1 MTMKLTSHLVSAAV
15 ALSAMAASAATPII
29 YFDRPA
35 DFFEETFVIGN
46 GTQGGIIYGNPSR
59 ERISLNDITFWT
71 GEPDTT
77 VYSPGAYKAI
87 PEIRAA
93 LDAGDYQLAQ
103 KLQKKVQGHYTNNY
117 QPIGNL
123 WIDFADKTEASN
135 YARKLKIA
143 DATAKVTYTKGD
155 NEITTEYIASAPDSI
170 LAVRITA
177 QRPIDFTLSFE
188 SPIKKVEVSAAG
200 KGIIAEGGA
209 SYSSLPSYVDMPAD
223 QKMLYDDARGI
234 RFRTDIRA
242 IAPGA
247 SVSPNAD
254 GSLTVKG
261 ATETVIIVAI
271 ATNFNGANNNP
282 ANHGT
287 DYQAI
292 ASRKADR
299 AERKAYSDILHD
311 HIADYTGFFSRANI
325 DLGESAPELNAM
337 PTDMRLKNYTDNS
350 VYDPDLE
357 ELYFD
362 YGRYLLIS
370 CSRTPRVPANL
381 QGLWNEYLLPP
392 WSSNYTTNI
401 NVEENYWPA
410 EVTGLSELHM
420 PLLSFIK
427 QLPVT
432 GKDTA
437 REYYGVDRGWCLGHN
452 SDIWAITNPV
462 GLNSGDPQWANWN
475 MGGAWIASHI
485 WEHYLFTRD
494 LDFLREYYPTLKGA
508 AEFCLG
514 WMIEDKDGHLITSPS
529 TSPENNFIAPDGKPA
544 ATSAGGFAD
553 LAMIRQ
559 CLADTRDAAKTLGID
574 SDLIAEIDSALPRI
588 APYKIGNAGQLQEWA
603 IDFKEQDP
611 HHRHQSHLYGLYP
624 GHHISL
630 DKTPELAKA
639 ASTSLE
645 IKGDNT
651 TGWSTGWRVNLL
663 ARLAE
668 AEKAYAMYRRLLK
681 YVSPD
686 GYRGPDRRTG
696 GGTYPNLLDAHSPFQ
711 IDGNFGGTAGV
722 AEMLIQ
728 STPDTITLLPAL
740 PDQWKDGS
748 FSGLRTRSGITV
760 DAEWKD
766 RKASAIRLK
775 SEIGGKTT
783 IIANGKSIPVSLLP
797 GQTQTF
803 IFKF

>member
-1 MTMKLTSHLVSAAV
+1 MNILKRITSIALAFIG
-15 ALSAMAASAATPII
+15 LSASAVTPTL

-35 DFFEETFVIGN
+35 DYFEETFVIGN
-46 GTQGGIIYGNPSR
+46 GTQGGIIYGNPSK

-71 GEPDTT
+71 GEPDTA
-77 VYSPGAYKAI
+77 VYAPGAYKAI

-93 LDAGDYQLAQ
+93 IDAGDFQLAE
-103 KLQKKVQGHYTNNY
+103 KLQQKVQGRYTNNY

-123 WIDFADKTEASN
+123 YIDFADKSEASGYERRLN
-135 YARKLKIA
+135 LA
-143 DATAKVTYTKGD
+143 DAIAKVSYTKGG

-170 LAVRITA
+170 IAIKISSA
-177 QRPIDFTLSFE
+177 IPIDFTLSFE
-188 SPIKKVEVSAAG
+188 SPIKNDTVSSTA
-200 KGIIAEGGA
+200 KGIIAEGSA
-209 SYSSLPSYVDMPAD
+209 SYSSLPNYVDLPAE

-234 RFRTDIRA
+234 KFRTDIRA

-247 SVSPNAD
+247 TITPAKDGALTLSNAKD
-254 GSLTVKG
+254 
-261 ATETVIIVAI
+261 AIIIVAI
-271 ATNFNGANNNP
+271 ATSFNGADKNP
-282 ANHGT
+282 AT
-287 DYQAI
+287 DGADFRTI
-292 ASRKADR
+292 AERKADR
-299 AERKAYSDILHD
+299 AVKKTFADIRRD
-311 HIADYTGFFSRANI
+311 HIADYSRLFSRARI
-325 DLGESAPELNAM
+325 DLGDSAPALNDL
-337 PTDMRLKNYTDNS
+337 PTDIRLKNYFDNTS
-350 VYDPDLE
+350 YDPDLE

-410 EVTGLSELHM
+410 EVTNLSELHM

-427 QLPVT
+427 QLPIT
-432 GKDTA
+432 GKETA
-437 REYYGVDRGWCLGHN
+437 KEYYGVDRGWCLGHN

-462 GLNSGDPQWANWN
+462 GLNSGAPNWANWN

-494 LDFLREYYPTLKGA
+494 LDFLAEYYPVLKGA
-508 AEFCLG
+508 AEFCLA
-514 WMIEDKDGHLITSPS
+514 WMIEDENRNLITSPS
-529 TSPENNFIAPDGKPA
+529 TSPENQFIAPDGKVA
-544 ATSAGGFAD
+544 ATSAGGYAD

-559 CLADTRDAAKTLGID
+559 CLADTKAAASALNTDASLVE
-574 SDLIAEIDSALPRI
+574 EIDSALSKI
-588 APYKIGNAGQLQEWA
+588 APYKIGKAGQLQEWA
-603 IDFKEQDP
+603 IDFKEEDP
-611 HHRHQSHLYGLYP
+611 QHRHQSHLYGLYP

-630 DKTPELAKA
+630 SETPELAQA
-639 ASTSLE
+639 AAKTLE

-663 ARLAE
+663 ARLAD
-668 AEKAYAMYRRLLK
+668 ADKAYAMYRRLLK

-686 GYRGPDRRTG
+686 KYNGPDKRKG
-696 GGTYPNLLDAHSPFQ
+696 GGTYPNLLDAHAPFQ

-728 STPDTITLLPAL
+728 STPESITLLPAL

-748 FSGLRTRSGITV
+748 FKGLRTRCGLTV
-760 DAEWKD
+760 DALWNDGKVTELIIYSD
-766 RKASAIRLK
+766 GNNSA
-775 SEIGGKTT
+775 T
-783 IIANGKSIPVSLLP
+783 INVNGNSVPVSLSP
-797 GQTQTF
+797 GQSKK
-803 IFKF
+803 INL

>member
-1 MTMKLTSHLVSAAV
+1 MKLTKFLATAV
-15 ALSAMAASAATPII
+15 TALSAMTAIAATPTI

-77 VYSPGAYKAI
+77 VYTPGAYKAI

-103 KLQKKVQGHYTNNY
+103 ELQKKVQGHYTNNY

-123 WIDFADKTEASN
+123 FIDFADKTEAKN
-135 YARKLKIA
+135 YARKLNIS
-143 DATAKVTYTKGD
+143 DATAKVTYTKG
-155 NEITTEYIASAPDSI
+155 NNQITTEYIASAPDSI
-170 LAVRITA
+170 LAIKITA
-177 QRPIDFTLSFE
+177 EHPIDFTLSFE
-188 SPIKKVEVSAAG
+188 SPIKKVEVSSSE
-200 KGIIAEGGA
+200 KGIVAEGGA

-223 QKMLYDDARGI
+223 QKLLYDDARGI

-247 SVSPNAD
+247 TVTPGAN

-261 ATETVIIVAI
+261 ATETLIVAAI
-271 ATNFNGANNNP
+271 ATNFNGADKNP
-282 ANHGT
+282 ATHGA
-287 DYQAI
+287 DYRAI
-292 ASRKADR
+292 ATRKADR
-299 AERKAYSDILHD
+299 AAKKAYTDILKD
-311 HIADYTGFFSRANI
+311 HIADYTALFSRVNL
-325 DLGESAPELNAM
+325 DLGESATELNAM
-337 PTDMRLKNYTDNS
+337 PTDLRLLNYTDNS
-350 VYDPDLE
+350 AYDPDLE

-381 QGLWNEYLLPP
+381 QGLWNEYLLQP

-514 WMIEDKDGHLITSPS
+514 WMIEDKDGNLITSPS

-544 ATSAGGFAD
+544 ATSAGAFAD

-559 CLADTRDAAKTLGID
+559 CLADTRDAATVLNTDAELVK
-574 SDLIAEIDSALPRI
+574 EIDTTLAKI
-588 APYKIGNAGQLQEWA
+588 APYKIGKAGQLQEWA

-611 HHRHQSHLYGLYP
+611 QHRHQSHLYGLYP

-630 DKTPELAKA
+630 TQTPELAKA
-639 ASTSLE
+639 AAKTLE

-663 ARLAE
+663 ARLADSD
-668 AEKAYAMYRRLLK
+668 KAYAMYRRLLK

-686 GYRGPDRRTG
+686 NYKGPDRRKG
-696 GGTYPNLLDAHSPFQ
+696 GGTYPNLLDAHAPFQ

-722 AEMLIQ
+722 AEMILQ
-728 STPDTITLLPAL
+728 STPESITLLPAL
-740 PDQWKDGS
+740 PSQWKDGS
-748 FSGLRTRSGITV
+748 ATGLRTRSAATV
-760 DAEWKD
+760 DAEWTDGKVSALRVTPAAD
-766 RKASAIRLK
+766 IDITLNVYGETIPLSLKA
-775 SEIGGKTT
+775 GKTEF
-783 IIANGKSIPVSLLP
+783 LE
-797 GQTQTF
+797 F
-803 IFKF
+803 

>member
-1 MTMKLTSHLVSAAV
+1 MTMKLTTFLASATAAISAINAAAV
-15 ALSAMAASAATPII
+15 TPTI

-71 GEPDTT
+71 GEPDTA
-77 VYSPGAYKAI
+77 VYTPGAYKAI

-123 WIDFADKTEASN
+123 FIDFADKTEASD
-135 YARKLKIA
+135 YARKLNIA
-143 DATAKVTYTKGD
+143 DATAKVTYNKGD

-170 LAVRITA
+170 LAIRITA

-188 SPIKKVEVSAAG
+188 SPIKKVAVSASEN
-200 KGIIAEGGA
+200 GIIAEGSA

-247 SVSPNAD
+247 TVTPDAD
-254 GSLTVKG
+254 GTLTVKG
-261 ATETVIIVAI
+261 ATETLIIAAI

-282 ANHGT
+282 ATHGT

-292 ASRKADR
+292 ATRKADR
-299 AERKAYSDILHD
+299 AAKKAYADILRD
-311 HIADYTGFFSRANI
+311 HIADYTKLFSRVNI
-325 DLGESAPELNAM
+325 DLGESPAELNAI
-337 PTDMRLKNYTDNS
+337 PTDIRLKNYTDNS
-350 VYDPDLE
+350 AYDPDLE

-514 WMIEDKDGHLITSPS
+514 WMIEDKDGNLITSPS

-544 ATSAGGFAD
+544 ATSAGAYAD
-553 LAMIRQ
+553 IAMIRQ
-559 CLADTRDAAKTLGID
+559 CLADTRDAALALDTD
-574 SDLIAEIDSALPRI
+574 ADLVKEIDSALERI
-588 APYKIGNAGQLQEWA
+588 APYKIGHAGQLQEWA
-603 IDFKEQDP
+603 VDFKEQDP
-611 HHRHQSHLYGLYP
+611 QHRHQSHLYGLYP

-639 ASTSLE
+639 AAKTLE

-663 ARLAE
+663 ARLADS
-668 AEKAYAMYRRLLK
+668 EKAYAMYRRLLK

-686 GYRGPDRRTG
+686 RYDGPDKRRG
-696 GGTYPNLLDAHSPFQ
+696 GGTYPNLLDAHAPFQ

-722 AEMLIQ
+722 AEMILQ
-728 STPDTITLLPAL
+728 STPESITLLPAL
-740 PDQWKDGS
+740 PAQWKDGAAT
-748 FSGLRTRSGITV
+748 GLRTRSGASV
-760 DAEWKD
+760 DATWTD
-766 RKASAIRLK
+766 GKATAVSITPTADAEITLRVNDELIPLSLK
-775 SEIGGKTT
+775 AGETEF
-783 IIANGKSIPVSLLP
+783 LE
-797 GQTQTF
+797 F
-803 IFKF
+803 

>member
-1 MTMKLTSHLVSAAV
+1 MTMKLTTFLASATA
-15 ALSAMAASAATPII
+15 AISAINAAAATPTI

-71 GEPDTT
+71 GEPDTA

-103 KLQKKVQGHYTNNY
+103 KLQKKVQGHYSNNY

-123 WIDFADKTEASN
+123 FIDFADKTEASD
-135 YARKLKIA
+135 YARKLNIA
-143 DATAKVTYTKGD
+143 DATAKVTYTKSD

-170 LAVRITA
+170 LAIRITA

-188 SPIKKVEVSAAG
+188 SPIKKVAVSASG
-200 KGIIAEGGA
+200 NGIIAEGSA
-209 SYSSLPSYVDMPAD
+209 SFSSLPSYVDMPAD

-247 SVSPNAD
+247 TVTPDAD
-254 GSLTVKG
+254 GTLTVKG
-261 ATETVIIVAI
+261 ATETVIIAAI

-282 ANHGT
+282 ATHGT

-292 ASRKADR
+292 ATRKADR
-299 AERKAYSDILHD
+299 ASKKAYADILHD
-311 HIADYTGFFSRANI
+311 HIADYTKLFSRVNI
-325 DLGESAPELNAM
+325 DLGESSAELNAM
-337 PTDMRLKNYTDNS
+337 PTDIRLKNYTDNS
-350 VYDPDLE
+350 AYDPDLE

-514 WMIEDKDGHLITSPS
+514 WMIEDKDGKLITSPS

-544 ATSAGGFAD
+544 ATSAGAYAD
-553 LAMIRQ
+553 IAMIRQ
-559 CLADTRDAAKTLGID
+559 CLADTRDAALALDTD
-574 SDLIAEIDSALPRI
+574 ADLVKEIDSALERI
-588 APYKIGNAGQLQEWA
+588 APYKIGQAGQLQEWA
-603 IDFKEQDP
+603 VDFKEQDP
-611 HHRHQSHLYGLYP
+611 QHRHQSHLYGLYP

-639 ASTSLE
+639 AAKTLE

-663 ARLAE
+663 ARLADS
-668 AEKAYAMYRRLLK
+668 EKAYAMYRRLLK

-686 GYRGPDRRTG
+686 RYDGPDKRRG
-696 GGTYPNLLDAHSPFQ
+696 GGTYPNLLDAHAPFQ

-722 AEMLIQ
+722 AEMILQ
-728 STPDTITLLPAL
+728 STPESITLLPAL
-740 PDQWKDGS
+740 PAQWKDGAAT
-748 FSGLRTRSGITV
+748 GLRTRSGASVDATWTDGKATAVRITPTV
-760 DAEWKD
+760 DADITLRINNELIPLSL
-766 RKASAIRLK
+766 KAGETEFL
-775 SEIGGKTT
+775 E
-783 IIANGKSIPVSLLP
+783 
-797 GQTQTF
+797 F
-803 IFKF
+803 

>member
-1 MTMKLTSHLVSAAV
+1 MNLFKKIASAAF
-15 ALSAMAASAATPII
+15 ALIALQASAATPII

-46 GTQGGIIYGNPSR
+46 GTQGGIIYGNPYK
-59 ERISLNDITFWT
+59 ERISLNDITFWS
-71 GEPDTT
+71 GEPDST
-77 VYSPGAYKAI
+77 VYTPGAYKAI

-123 WIDFADKTEASN
+123 FIDFADKSEAYN
-135 YARKLKIA
+135 YTRKLNLA
-143 DATAKVTYTKGD
+143 DATAKVSFSKGE

-170 LAVRITA
+170 IAIRISA
-177 QRPIDFTLSFE
+177 EKPIDFTLYFD
-188 SPIKKVEVSAAG
+188 SPIKNYKVSASNNR
-200 KGIIAEGGA
+200 IIAEGSA

-223 QKMLYDDARGI
+223 EKFLYDDNRGI
-234 RFRTDIRA
+234 RFRTDIRV
-242 IAPGA
+242 IAPN
-247 SVSPNAD
+247 SVISDGND
-254 GSLTVKG
+254 GSITVKH
-261 ATETVIIVAI
+261 AEESIILVAI
-271 ATNFNGANNNP
+271 ATNFNGSDRNP
-282 ANHGT
+282 ATHGT
-287 DYQAI
+287 DFRSI

-299 AERKAYSDILHD
+299 AEKKSFNALLNRHISDYSSL
-311 HIADYTGFFSRANI
+311 FSRVNL
-325 DLGESAPELNAM
+325 DLGISDEALNDM
-337 PTDMRLKNYTDNS
+337 PTDIRLKNYSDNS
-350 VYDPDLE
+350 AYDPDLE
-357 ELYFD
+357 ELYFN

-410 EVTGLSELHM
+410 EVTNLSELHM

-494 LDFLREYYPTLKGA
+494 TDFFAEYYPTLKGA
-508 AEFCLG
+508 ADFCLD
-514 WMIEDKDGHLITSPS
+514 WMIEDKDGNLITSPS

-544 ATSAGGFAD
+544 ATSAGAFAD

-559 CLADTRDAAKTLGID
+559 CLADTRDAAMTLNTD
-574 SDLIAEIDSALPRI
+574 PDLVTEIDAALAKI
-588 APYKIGNAGQLQEWA
+588 APYRIGKAGQLQEWA
-603 IDFKEQDP
+603 QDFKEQDP
-611 HHRHQSHLYGLYP
+611 QHRHQSHLYGVYP
-624 GHHISL
+624 GHHISVAE
-630 DKTPELAKA
+630 TPELAKA
-639 ASTSLE
+639 AAKTLE

-663 ARLAE
+663 ARLQE
-668 AEKAYAMYRRLLK
+668 SDKAYSMYRRLLK

-686 GYRGPDRRTG
+686 KYEGPDKRRG
-696 GGTYPNLLDAHSPFQ
+696 GGTYPNLLDAHAPFQ

-722 AEMLIQ
+722 AEMLLQ
-728 STPDTITLLPAL
+728 STPDAITLLPAL
-740 PDQWKDGS
+740 PSQWKDGS
-748 FSGLRTRSGITV
+748 VSGLRTRTGATV
-760 DAEWKD
+760 DFEWKD
-766 RKASAIRLK
+766 GKVTSATILPITDSCITININGNQIPLNLSANKAQNIVL
-775 SEIGGKTT
+775 
-783 IIANGKSIPVSLLP
+783 
-797 GQTQTF
+797 
-803 IFKF
+803 

>member
-1 MTMKLTSHLVSAAV
+1 MTMKLTTFLASATA
-15 ALSAMAASAATPII
+15 AISAINAAAATPTI

-71 GEPDTT
+71 GEPDTA
-77 VYSPGAYKAI
+77 VYTPGAYKAI

-123 WIDFADKTEASN
+123 FIDFADKTEASD
-135 YARKLKIA
+135 YARKLNIA
-143 DATAKVTYTKGD
+143 DATAKVTYNKGD

-170 LAVRITA
+170 LAIRITA

-188 SPIKKVEVSAAG
+188 SPIKKVAVSASEN
-200 KGIIAEGGA
+200 GIIAEGSA

-247 SVSPNAD
+247 TVTPDAD
-254 GSLTVKG
+254 GTLTVKG
-261 ATETVIIVAI
+261 ATETVIIAAI

-282 ANHGT
+282 ATHGT

-292 ASRKADR
+292 ATRKADR
-299 AERKAYSDILHD
+299 AAKKAYADILRD
-311 HIADYTGFFSRANI
+311 HIADYTKLFSRVNI
-325 DLGESAPELNAM
+325 DLGESPAELNAM
-337 PTDMRLKNYTDNS
+337 PTDIRLKNYTDNS
-350 VYDPDLE
+350 AYDPDLE

-392 WSSNYTTNI
+392 WSSNSTTNI

-514 WMIEDKDGHLITSPS
+514 WMIEDKDGNLITSPS

-544 ATSAGGFAD
+544 ATSAGAYAD
-553 LAMIRQ
+553 IAMIRQ
-559 CLADTRDAAKTLGID
+559 CLADTRDAALALDTD
-574 SDLIAEIDSALPRI
+574 ADLVKEIDSALERI
-588 APYKIGNAGQLQEWA
+588 APYKIGHAGQLQEWA
-603 IDFKEQDP
+603 VDFKEQDP
-611 HHRHQSHLYGLYP
+611 QHRH
-624 GHHISL
+624 
-630 DKTPELAKA
+630 
-639 ASTSLE
+639 
-645 IKGDNT
+645 
-651 TGWSTGWRVNLL
+651 
-663 ARLAE
+663 
-668 AEKAYAMYRRLLK
+668 
-681 YVSPD
+681 
-686 GYRGPDRRTG
+686 
-696 GGTYPNLLDAHSPFQ
+696 
-711 IDGNFGGTAGV
+711 
-722 AEMLIQ
+722 
-728 STPDTITLLPAL
+728 
-740 PDQWKDGS
+740 S
-748 FSGLRTRSGITV
+748 F
-760 DAEWKD
+760 
-766 RKASAIRLK
+766 RKSSR
-775 SEIGGKTT
+775 
-783 IIANGKSIPVSLLP
+783 
-797 GQTQTF
+797 
-803 IFKF
+803 

>member
-1 MTMKLTSHLVSAAV
+1 MKLTSFLASATLAI
-15 ALSAMAASAATPII
+15 SAFTASAANPII

-71 GEPDTT
+71 GEPDTA
-77 VYSPGAYKAI
+77 VYTPGAYKTI

-93 LDAGDYQLAQ
+93 LDNGNYQLAQ
-103 KLQKKVQGHYTNNY
+103 ELQKKVQGHYTNNY

-123 WIDFADKTEASN
+123 FIDFADKSAFTD
-135 YARKLKIA
+135 YARRLNIA
-143 DATAKVTYTKGD
+143 DATAKVAYTKGE
-155 NEITTEYIASAPDSI
+155 NEITTEYIASAPDSV
-170 LAVRITA
+170 LAIRITA
-177 QRPIDFTLSFE
+177 LQPIDFTLSFE
-188 SPIKKVEVSAAG
+188 SPIKKVEVSSTDA
-200 KGIIAEGGA
+200 GIIAEGSA
-209 SYSSLPSYVDMPAD
+209 SYSSLPNYVDMPAD
-223 QKMLYDDARGI
+223 QKLLYDDNRGI
-234 RFRTDIRA
+234 RFRTEIRA

-247 SVSPNAD
+247 TVTPKSD
-254 GSLTVKG
+254 GTLAVEG

-271 ATNFNGANNNP
+271 ATNFTGANNNP
-282 ANHGT
+282 ATHGA
-287 DYQAI
+287 DYRAI

-299 AERKAYSDILHD
+299 AEKKDFRDILKD
-311 HIADYTGFFSRANI
+311 HIADYTSLFSRVNI
-325 DLGESAPELNAM
+325 DLGESCAELNAM
-337 PTDMRLKNYTDNS
+337 PTDLRLLNYTDNKA
-350 VYDPDLE
+350 YDPDLE

-432 GKDTA
+432 GKETA
-437 REYYGVDRGWCLGHN
+437 REYYGIDRGWCLGHN

-462 GLNSGDPQWANWN
+462 GMNEGDPQWANWN
-475 MGGAWIASHI
+475 MGGAWISSHI

-494 LDFLREYYPTLKGA
+494 INFLREYYPTLKGA
-508 AEFCLG
+508 AEFCLD

-544 ATSAGGFAD
+544 ATSAGAFAD
-553 LAMIRQ
+553 IAMIRQ
-559 CLADTRDAAKTLGID
+559 CLSDTRDAAIALGTD
-574 SDLIAEIDSALPRI
+574 AELVNEIDAALAKM
-588 APYKIGNAGQLQEWA
+588 APYKIGQAGQLQEWA
-603 IDFKEQDP
+603 VDFKEQDP
-611 HHRHQSHLYGLYP
+611 QHRHQSHLYGLYP
-624 GHHISL
+624 GHHISI

-639 ASTSLE
+639 AAKSLE

-663 ARLAE
+663 ARLADSD
-668 AEKAYAMYRRLLK
+668 KAYAMYRRLLK

-686 GYRGPDRRTG
+686 NYQGPDKRSG
-696 GGTYPNLLDAHSPFQ
+696 GGTYPNLLDAHAPFQ

-722 AEMLIQ
+722 AEMIVQ
-728 STPDTITLLPAL
+728 STPESITLIPAL
-740 PDQWKDGS
+740 PAEWKDGS
-748 FSGLRTRSGITV
+748 ASGLRTRTGASI

-766 RKASAIRLK
+766 GKVTYLRLTPIADE
-775 SEIGGKTT
+775 EISV
-783 IIANGKSIPVSLLP
+783 IANGNVIPVSLKAGKAEYLV
-797 GQTQTF
+797 F
-803 IFKF
+803 

>member
-1 MTMKLTSHLVSAAV
+1 MTMKLTTFLASATA
-15 ALSAMAASAATPII
+15 AISAINAAAATPMI

-71 GEPDTT
+71 GEPDTA
-77 VYSPGAYKAI
+77 VYTPGAYKAI

-123 WIDFADKTEASN
+123 FIDFADKTEASD
-135 YARKLKIA
+135 YARKLNIA
-143 DATAKVTYTKGD
+143 DATAKVTYNKGD

-170 LAVRITA
+170 LAIRITA

-188 SPIKKVEVSAAG
+188 SPIKKVAVSASEN
-200 KGIIAEGGA
+200 GIIAEGSA

-247 SVSPNAD
+247 TVTPDAD
-254 GSLTVKG
+254 GTLTVKG
-261 ATETVIIVAI
+261 ATETVIIAAI

-282 ANHGT
+282 ATHGT

-292 ASRKADR
+292 ATRKADR
-299 AERKAYSDILHD
+299 AAKKAYADILRD
-311 HIADYTGFFSRANI
+311 HIADYTKLFSRVNI
-325 DLGESAPELNAM
+325 DLGESPAELNAM
-337 PTDMRLKNYTDNS
+337 PTDIRLKNYTDNS
-350 VYDPDLE
+350 AYDPDLE

-514 WMIEDKDGHLITSPS
+514 WMIEDKDGNLITSPS

-544 ATSAGGFAD
+544 ATSAGAYAD
-553 LAMIRQ
+553 IAMIRQ
-559 CLADTRDAAKTLGID
+559 CLADTRDAALALDTD
-574 SDLIAEIDSALPRI
+574 ADLVKEIDSALERI
-588 APYKIGNAGQLQEWA
+588 APYKIGHAGQLQEWA
-603 IDFKEQDP
+603 VDFKEQDP
-611 HHRHQSHLYGLYP
+611 QHRHQSHLYGLYP

-639 ASTSLE
+639 AAKTLE

-663 ARLAE
+663 ARLADS
-668 AEKAYAMYRRLLK
+668 EKAYAMYRRLLK

-686 GYRGPDRRTG
+686 RYDGPDKRRG
-696 GGTYPNLLDAHSPFQ
+696 GGTYPNLLDAHAPFQ

-722 AEMLIQ
+722 AEMILQ
-728 STPDTITLLPAL
+728 STPESITLLPAL
-740 PDQWKDGS
+740 PAQWKDGAAT
-748 FSGLRTRSGITV
+748 GLRTRSGASVDATWTDGKATAVSITPTV
-760 DAEWKD
+760 DADITLRVNDELIPLSL
-766 RKASAIRLK
+766 KAGETEFL
-775 SEIGGKTT
+775 E
-783 IIANGKSIPVSLLP
+783 
-797 GQTQTF
+797 F
-803 IFKF
+803 

>member
-1 MTMKLTSHLVSAAV
+1 MKLISFL
-15 ALSAMAASAATPII
+15 ASATIAISAFTASSATPII

-71 GEPDTT
+71 GEPDTA
-77 VYSPGAYKAI
+77 VYTPGAYKAI

-93 LDAGDYQLAQ
+93 LDSGDYHLAQ

-123 WIDFADKTEASN
+123 FIDFADKSEATN
-135 YARKLKIA
+135 YSRRLNIA
-143 DATAKVTYTKGD
+143 DATAKVAYTKGN
-155 NEITTEYIASAPDSI
+155 NEITTEYIASAPDSV
-170 LAVRITA
+170 LAIRVSA
-177 QRPIDFTLSFE
+177 QYPIDFSITFE
-188 SPIKKVEVSAAG
+188 SPIKNVDVSSSA
-200 KGIIAEGGA
+200 KGIIAEGTA

-223 QKMLYDDARGI
+223 QKLLYDDARGI

-242 IAPGA
+242 ISPGA
-247 SVSPNAD
+247 AAIIPGND
-254 GSLTVKG
+254 GTLTVKG
-261 ATETVIIVAI
+261 TTETVIIAAI
-271 ATNFNGANNNP
+271 ATSFNGADKNP
-282 ANHGT
+282 VTNGR
-287 DYQAI
+287 DYRAI
-292 ASRKADR
+292 ALRKAER
-299 AERKAYSDILHD
+299 AGKKAFNDILKD
-311 HIADYTGFFSRANI
+311 HIADYTALFSRVNLN
-325 DLGESAPELNAM
+325 LGQSAAELNEM
-337 PTDMRLKNYTDNS
+337 PTDIRLKNYTDNS
-350 VYDPDLE
+350 AYDPDLE
-357 ELYFD
+357 ELYFN

-410 EVTGLSELHM
+410 EVTGLSDLHM

-427 QLPVT
+427 QLPLT

-462 GLNSGDPQWANWN
+462 GMNSGDPQWANWN

-494 LDFLREYYPTLKGA
+494 LDFLNEYYPILKGA
-508 AEFCLG
+508 SEFCLG
-514 WMIEDKDGHLITSPS
+514 WMIEDKDGNLITSPS

-544 ATSAGGFAD
+544 ATSAGAYAD
-553 LAMIRQ
+553 IAMIRQ
-559 CLADTRDAAKTLGID
+559 CLSDTRDAAIALNTDAEFID
-574 SDLIAEIDSALPRI
+574 EINAALAKI

-603 IDFKEQDP
+603 VDFKEQDP
-611 HHRHQSHLYGLYP
+611 QHRHQSHLYGLYP
-624 GHHISL
+624 GHYISL

-639 ASTSLE
+639 AAKTLE
-645 IKGDNT
+645 IKGENT

-663 ARLAE
+663 ARLADSD
-668 AEKAYAMYRRLLK
+668 KAYSMYRRLLK

-686 GYRGPDRRTG
+686 KYQGPDKRKG

-722 AEMLIQ
+722 AEMILQ
-728 STPDTITLLPAL
+728 STPESITLLPAL
-740 PDQWKDGS
+740 PIQWKNGS
-748 FSGLRTRSGITV
+748 VTGLRTRTGATV
-760 DAEWKD
+760 DTEWSDGKV
-766 RKASAIRLK
+766 SSLRLTP
-775 SEIGGKTT
+775 ITDT
-783 IIANGKSIPVSLLP
+783 NIIINVNNESIPLSMKAGVTEFLE
-797 GQTQTF
+797 F
-803 IFKF
+803 

>member
-1 MTMKLTSHLVSAAV
+1 MTMKLTTFLASATA
-15 ALSAMAASAATPII
+15 AISAINAAAATPMI

-71 GEPDTT
+71 GEPDTA
-77 VYSPGAYKAI
+77 VYTPGAYKAI

-123 WIDFADKTEASN
+123 FIDFSDKTEASD
-135 YARKLKIA
+135 YARKLNIA
-143 DATAKVTYTKGD
+143 DATAKVTYNKGD

-170 LAVRITA
+170 LAIRITA

-188 SPIKKVEVSAAG
+188 SPIKKVAVSASE
-200 KGIIAEGGA
+200 KGIIAEGSA

-247 SVSPNAD
+247 TVTPDAD
-254 GSLTVKG
+254 GTLTVKG
-261 ATETVIIVAI
+261 ATETVIIAAI

-282 ANHGT
+282 ATHGT

-292 ASRKADR
+292 ATRKADR
-299 AERKAYSDILHD
+299 AAKKAYADILRD
-311 HIADYTGFFSRANI
+311 HIADYTKLFSRVNI
-325 DLGESAPELNAM
+325 DLGESPAELNAM
-337 PTDMRLKNYTDNS
+337 PTDIRLKNYTDNS
-350 VYDPDLE
+350 AYDPDLE

-514 WMIEDKDGHLITSPS
+514 WMIEDKDGNLITSPS

-544 ATSAGGFAD
+544 ATSAGAYAD
-553 LAMIRQ
+553 IAMIRQ
-559 CLADTRDAAKTLGID
+559 CLADTRDAALALDTD
-574 SDLIAEIDSALPRI
+574 ADLVKEIDSALERI
-588 APYKIGNAGQLQEWA
+588 APYKIGHAGQLQEWA
-603 IDFKEQDP
+603 VDFKEQDP
-611 HHRHQSHLYGLYP
+611 QHRHQSHLYGLYP

-639 ASTSLE
+639 AAKTLE

-663 ARLAE
+663 ARLADS
-668 AEKAYAMYRRLLK
+668 EKAYAMYRRLLK

-686 GYRGPDRRTG
+686 RYDGPDKRRG
-696 GGTYPNLLDAHSPFQ
+696 GGTYPNLLDAHAPFQ

-722 AEMLIQ
+722 AEMILQ
-728 STPDTITLLPAL
+728 STPESITLLPAL
-740 PDQWKDGS
+740 PTQWKDGAAT
-748 FSGLRTRSGITV
+748 GLRTRSGASV
-760 DAEWKD
+760 DATWTD
-766 RKASAIRLK
+766 GKATAVSITPTADADITLRVNDELIPLSLK
-775 SEIGGKTT
+775 AGETEF
-783 IIANGKSIPVSLLP
+783 LE
-797 GQTQTF
+797 F
-803 IFKF
+803 

>member
-1 MTMKLTSHLVSAAV
+1 MTMKLTTFLASATV
-15 ALSAMAASAATPII
+15 AISAINAAAATPTL

-46 GTQGGIIYGNPSR
+46 GTQGGIIYGTPSR

-71 GEPDTT
+71 GEPDTA
-77 VYSPGAYKAI
+77 VYTPGAYKAI

-103 KLQKKVQGHYTNNY
+103 KLQKKVQGHFSNNY

-123 WIDFADKTEASN
+123 FIDFLDKTEASD
-135 YARKLKIA
+135 YARKLNIA
-143 DATAKVTYTKGD
+143 DATAKVTYNKGD

-170 LAVRITA
+170 LAIRITA

-188 SPIKKVEVSAAG
+188 SPIKKVAVSASE
-200 KGIIAEGGA
+200 KGIIAEGSA

-247 SVSPNAD
+247 TVTPDAD
-254 GSLTVKG
+254 GTLTVKG
-261 ATETVIIVAI
+261 ATETVIIAAI

-282 ANHGT
+282 ATHGT

-292 ASRKADR
+292 ATRKADR
-299 AERKAYSDILHD
+299 AAKKAYTDILRD
-311 HIADYTGFFSRANI
+311 HIADYTKLFSRVNI
-325 DLGESAPELNAM
+325 DLGESPAELNAM
-337 PTDMRLKNYTDNS
+337 PTDIRLKNYTDNS
-350 VYDPDLE
+350 AYDPDLE

-437 REYYGVDRGWCLGHN
+437 REYYGMDRGWCLGHN

-494 LDFLREYYPTLKGA
+494 LDFLRELSYP
-508 AEFCLG
+508 
-514 WMIEDKDGHLITSPS
+514 
-529 TSPENNFIAPDGKPA
+529 
-544 ATSAGGFAD
+544 
-553 LAMIRQ
+553 
-559 CLADTRDAAKTLGID
+559 
-574 SDLIAEIDSALPRI
+574 
-588 APYKIGNAGQLQEWA
+588 
-603 IDFKEQDP
+603 
-611 HHRHQSHLYGLYP
+611 
-624 GHHISL
+624 
-630 DKTPELAKA
+630 
-639 ASTSLE
+639 
-645 IKGDNT
+645 
-651 TGWSTGWRVNLL
+651 
-663 ARLAE
+663 
-668 AEKAYAMYRRLLK
+668 
-681 YVSPD
+681 
-686 GYRGPDRRTG
+686 
-696 GGTYPNLLDAHSPFQ
+696 
-711 IDGNFGGTAGV
+711 
-722 AEMLIQ
+722 
-728 STPDTITLLPAL
+728 
-740 PDQWKDGS
+740 
-748 FSGLRTRSGITV
+748 
-760 DAEWKD
+760 
-766 RKASAIRLK
+766 
-775 SEIGGKTT
+775 
-783 IIANGKSIPVSLLP
+783 
-797 GQTQTF
+797 
-803 IFKF
+803 

>member
-1 MTMKLTSHLVSAAV
+1 MKLYKKLAAV
-15 ALSAMAASAATPII
+15 SLALSSLSASAANPII

-46 GTQGGIIYGNPSR
+46 GTQGGIIYGNPSK
-59 ERISLNDITFWT
+59 ERISINDITFWS
-71 GEPDTT
+71 GEPDST
-77 VYSPGAYKAI
+77 VYTPGAYKAI

-103 KLQKKVQGHYTNNY
+103 ELQKKVQGHYTNNY

-123 WIDFADKTEASN
+123 FIDFADKTQASN
-135 YARKLKIA
+135 YTRKLNLA
-143 DATAKVTYTKGD
+143 DATAKVAYSKGE

-170 LAVRITA
+170 LAIRISA
-177 QRPIDFTLSFE
+177 KRPIDFTLSFD
-188 SPIKKVEVSAAG
+188 SPIKNYKVSSADNS
-200 KGIIAEGGA
+200 IIAEGSA

-223 QKMLYDDARGI
+223 EKFLYDDHRGI

-247 SVSPNAD
+247 TIKSGND
-254 GSLTVKG
+254 GSLSVKN
-261 ATETVIIVAI
+261 ATETLIIVAI
-271 ATNFNGANNNP
+271 ATNFNGADKNP
-282 ANHGT
+282 ATQGS
-287 DYQAI
+287 DFRAI
-292 ASRKADR
+292 ASRKADK
-299 AERKAYSDILHD
+299 AEKKSFNELLKRHISDYSNL
-311 HIADYTGFFSRANI
+311 FSRVNL
-325 DLGESAPELNAM
+325 DLGESDAVLNEM
-337 PTDMRLKNYTDNS
+337 PTDIRLKNYTDNNA
-350 VYDPDLE
+350 YDPDLE

-410 EVTGLSELHM
+410 EVTNLSELHM

-427 QLPVT
+427 QLPIT

-494 LDFLREYYPTLKGA
+494 LDFLAEYYPTLKGA

-514 WMIEDKDGHLITSPS
+514 WMIEDKDGNLITSPS

-544 ATSAGGFAD
+544 ATSAGGYAD
-553 LAMIRQ
+553 IAMIRQ
-559 CLADTRDAAKTLGID
+559 CLADTRDAALALNTD
-574 SDLIAEIDSALPRI
+574 SELIKEIDAALAKL
-588 APYKIGNAGQLQEWA
+588 APYRIGKAGQLQEWA
-603 IDFKEQDP
+603 EDFKEQDP
-611 HHRHQSHLYGLYP
+611 QHRHQSHLYGLYP
-624 GHHISL
+624 GHHISIAE
-630 DKTPELAKA
+630 TPELAKA
-639 ASTSLE
+639 AAKTLE

-663 ARLAE
+663 ARLAD
-668 AEKAYAMYRRLLK
+668 ADKAYSMYRRLLK

-686 GYRGPDRRTG
+686 NYNGPDKRYG
-696 GGTYPNLLDAHSPFQ
+696 GGTYPNLLDAHAPFQ

-722 AEMLIQ
+722 AEMLVQ
-728 STPDTITLLPAL
+728 STPEAIIILPAL
-740 PDQWKDGS
+740 PAQWKDGS
-748 FSGLRTRSGITV
+748 VSGLRTRTGATV
-760 DAEWKD
+760 DLDWK
-766 RKASAIRLK
+766 
-775 SEIGGKTT
+775 GGKATALT
-783 IIANGKSIPVSLLP
+783 ITPISDANITIYANGNSIPVKLTS
-797 GQTQTF
+797 GKTQILEF
-803 IFKF
+803 

>member
-1 MTMKLTSHLVSAAV
+1 MKLISFL
-15 ALSAMAASAATPII
+15 ASATIAISALTASSATPII

-71 GEPDTT
+71 GEPDTA
-77 VYSPGAYKAI
+77 VYTPGAYKAI

-117 QPIGNL
+117 QPIGNIF
-123 WIDFADKTEASN
+123 IDFADKSEATN
-135 YARKLKIA
+135 YSRRLNIA
-143 DATAKVTYTKGD
+143 DATAKVTYTKGG

-170 LAVRITA
+170 IAIRITA
-177 QRPIDFTLSFE
+177 EHQIDFTLSFE
-188 SPIKKVEVSAAG
+188 SPIKNVDVSSST
-200 KGIIAEGGA
+200 KGIIAEGNA

-223 QKMLYDDARGI
+223 RKMQYDETRGI

-247 SVSPNAD
+247 TITPGKD
-254 GSLTVKG
+254 GTLIVKG
-261 ATETVIIVAI
+261 ATETVIIAAI
-271 ATNFNGANNNP
+271 ATSFNGADKNP
-282 ANHGT
+282 ATHGK
-287 DYQAI
+287 DYRAI
-292 ASRKADR
+292 ASRKAER
-299 AERKAYSDILHD
+299 AEKKAFNDILKD
-311 HIADYTGFFSRANI
+311 HIADYTALFSRVNL
-325 DLGESAPELNAM
+325 DLGQSPAELNEM
-337 PTDMRLKNYTDNS
+337 PTDIRLKNYTDNS
-350 VYDPDLE
+350 ASDPDLE
-357 ELYFD
+357 ELYFN

-427 QLPVT
+427 QLPAT

-462 GLNSGDPQWANWN
+462 GMNSGDPQWANWN

-508 AEFCLG
+508 TEFCLG
-514 WMIEDKDGHLITSPS
+514 WMIEDKDGNLITSPS

-544 ATSAGGFAD
+544 ATSAGAYAD
-553 LAMIRQ
+553 IAMIRQ
-559 CLADTRDAAKTLGID
+559 CLSDTRDAAIALNTD
-574 SDLIAEIDSALPRI
+574 ADLVEEINTALAKI

-603 IDFKEQDP
+603 ADFKEQDP
-611 HHRHQSHLYGLYP
+611 QHRHQSHLYGLYP

-639 ASTSLE
+639 AARTLE
-645 IKGDNT
+645 IKGENT

-663 ARLAE
+663 ARLADSD
-668 AEKAYAMYRRLLK
+668 KAYSMYRRLLR

-686 GYRGPDRRTG
+686 KYQGPDKRKG

-722 AEMLIQ
+722 AEMILQ
-728 STPDTITLLPAL
+728 STPESITLLPAL
-740 PDQWKDGS
+740 PMQWKEGS
-748 FSGLRTRSGITV
+748 VTGLRTRTGATADI
-760 DAEWKD
+760 EWKD
-766 RKASAIRLK
+766 GNVSSLRI
-775 SEIGGKTT
+775 TP
-783 IIANGKSIPVSLLP
+783 IIDADIIINVNNESIPLSTKAGVTEFLE
-797 GQTQTF
+797 F
-803 IFKF
+803 

>member
-1 MTMKLTSHLVSAAV
+1 MTMKLTTFLASATA
-15 ALSAMAASAATPII
+15 AISAINAAAATPTI

-71 GEPDTT
+71 GEPDTA
-77 VYSPGAYKAI
+77 VYTPGAYKAI

-103 KLQKKVQGHYTNNY
+103 KLQKKVQGHFSNNY

-123 WIDFADKTEASN
+123 FIDFSDKTEASN
-135 YARKLKIA
+135 YARKLNIA
-143 DATAKVTYTKGD
+143 DATAKVTYNKGD

-170 LAVRITA
+170 LAIRITA

-188 SPIKKVEVSAAG
+188 SPIKKVAVSASEN
-200 KGIIAEGGA
+200 GIIAEGSA

-247 SVSPNAD
+247 TVTPDAD
-254 GSLTVKG
+254 GTLTVKG
-261 ATETVIIVAI
+261 ATETVIIAAI

-282 ANHGT
+282 ATHGT

-292 ASRKADR
+292 ATRKADR
-299 AERKAYSDILHD
+299 AAKKAYADILRD
-311 HIADYTGFFSRANI
+311 HIADYTKLFSRVNI
-325 DLGESAPELNAM
+325 DLGASPAELNAM
-337 PTDMRLKNYTDNS
+337 PTDIRLKNYTDNS
-350 VYDPDLE
+350 AYDPDLE

-420 PLLSFIK
+420 PLLSFVK

-514 WMIEDKDGHLITSPS
+514 WMIEDKDGNLITSPS

-544 ATSAGGFAD
+544 ATSAGAYAD
-553 LAMIRQ
+553 IAMIRQ
-559 CLADTRDAAKTLGID
+559 CLADTRDAALALDTD
-574 SDLIAEIDSALPRI
+574 ADLVKEIDSALDRI
-588 APYKIGNAGQLQEWA
+588 APYRIGQAGQLQEWA
-603 IDFKEQDP
+603 VDFKEQDP
-611 HHRHQSHLYGLYP
+611 QHRHQSHLYGLYP

-639 ASTSLE
+639 AAKTLE

-663 ARLAE
+663 ARLADS
-668 AEKAYAMYRRLLK
+668 EKAYAMYRRLLK

-686 GYRGPDRRTG
+686 KYDGPDKRRG
-696 GGTYPNLLDAHSPFQ
+696 GGTYPNLLDAHAPFQ

-722 AEMLIQ
+722 AEMILQ
-728 STPDTITLLPAL
+728 STPESITLLPAL
-740 PDQWKDGS
+740 PAQWKDGAAT
-748 FSGLRTRSGITV
+748 GLRTRSGASVDATWTDGKATAVSITPTV
-760 DAEWKD
+760 DADITLRVNDELIPLSL
-766 RKASAIRLK
+766 KAGETEFL
-775 SEIGGKTT
+775 E
-783 IIANGKSIPVSLLP
+783 
-797 GQTQTF
+797 F
-803 IFKF
+803 

>member
-1 MTMKLTSHLVSAAV
+1 MKLYKKLAAV
-15 ALSAMAASAATPII
+15 SLALSSLSASAANPII

-46 GTQGGIIYGNPSR
+46 GTQGGIIYGNPSK
-59 ERISLNDITFWT
+59 ERISINDITFWS
-71 GEPDTT
+71 GEPDST
-77 VYSPGAYKAI
+77 VYTPGAYKAI

-103 KLQKKVQGHYTNNY
+103 ELQKKVQGHYTNNY

-123 WIDFADKTEASN
+123 FIDFADKTQASN
-135 YARKLKIA
+135 YTRKLNLA
-143 DATAKVTYTKGD
+143 DATAKVAYSKGE

-170 LAVRITA
+170 LAIRISA
-177 QRPIDFTLSFE
+177 KRPIDFTLSFD
-188 SPIKKVEVSAAG
+188 SPIKNYKVSSADNS
-200 KGIIAEGGA
+200 IIAEGSA

-223 QKMLYDDARGI
+223 EKFLYDDHRGI

-247 SVSPNAD
+247 TIKSGND
-254 GSLTVKG
+254 GSLSVKN
-261 ATETVIIVAI
+261 ATETLIIVAI
-271 ATNFNGANNNP
+271 ATNFNGADKNP
-282 ANHGT
+282 ATQGS
-287 DYQAI
+287 DFRAI
-292 ASRKADR
+292 ASRKADK
-299 AERKAYSDILHD
+299 AEKKSFNELLKRHISDYSNL
-311 HIADYTGFFSRANI
+311 FSRVNL
-325 DLGESAPELNAM
+325 DLGESDAVLNEM
-337 PTDMRLKNYTDNS
+337 PTDIRLKNYTDNNA
-350 VYDPDLE
+350 YDPDLE

-410 EVTGLSELHM
+410 EVTNLSELHM

-427 QLPVT
+427 QLPIT

-494 LDFLREYYPTLKGA
+494 LDFLAEYYPTLKGA

-514 WMIEDKDGHLITSPS
+514 WMIEDKDGNLITSPS

-544 ATSAGGFAD
+544 ATSAGGYAD
-553 LAMIRQ
+553 IAMIRQ
-559 CLADTRDAAKTLGID
+559 CLADTRDAALALNTD
-574 SDLIAEIDSALPRI
+574 SELIKEIDAALAKL
-588 APYKIGNAGQLQEWA
+588 APYRIGKAGQLQEWA
-603 IDFKEQDP
+603 EDFKEQDP
-611 HHRHQSHLYGLYP
+611 QHRHQSHLYGLYP
-624 GHHISL
+624 GHHISIAE
-630 DKTPELAKA
+630 TPELAKA
-639 ASTSLE
+639 AAKTLE

-663 ARLAE
+663 ARLAD
-668 AEKAYAMYRRLLK
+668 ADKAYSMYRRLLK

-686 GYRGPDRRTG
+686 NYNGPDKRYG
-696 GGTYPNLLDAHSPFQ
+696 GGTYPNLLDAHAPFQ

-722 AEMLIQ
+722 AEMLVQ
-728 STPDTITLLPAL
+728 STPEAIIILPAL
-740 PDQWKDGS
+740 PAQWKDGS
-748 FSGLRTRSGITV
+748 VSGLRTRTGATV
-760 DAEWKD
+760 DLDWK
-766 RKASAIRLK
+766 
-775 SEIGGKTT
+775 GGEATALT
-783 IIANGKSIPVSLLP
+783 ITPISDANITIYANGNSIPVKLTS
-797 GQTQTF
+797 GKTQILEF
-803 IFKF
+803 

>member
-1 MTMKLTSHLVSAAV
+1 MTMKLTTFLASATAAISAINAAAV
-15 ALSAMAASAATPII
+15 TPTI

-71 GEPDTT
+71 GEPDTA
-77 VYSPGAYKAI
+77 VYTPGAYKAI

-123 WIDFADKTEASN
+123 FIDFADKTEASD
-135 YARKLKIA
+135 YARKLNIA
-143 DATAKVTYTKGD
+143 DATAKVTYNKGD

-170 LAVRITA
+170 LAIRITA

-188 SPIKKVEVSAAG
+188 SPIKKVAVSASEN
-200 KGIIAEGGA
+200 GIIAEGSA

-247 SVSPNAD
+247 TVTPDAD
-254 GSLTVKG
+254 GTLTVKG
-261 ATETVIIVAI
+261 ATETLIIAAI

-282 ANHGT
+282 ATHGT

-292 ASRKADR
+292 ATRKADR
-299 AERKAYSDILHD
+299 AAKKAYADILRD
-311 HIADYTGFFSRANI
+311 HIADYTKLFSRVNI
-325 DLGESAPELNAM
+325 DLGESPAELNAM
-337 PTDMRLKNYTDNS
+337 PTDIRLKNYTDNS
-350 VYDPDLE
+350 AYDPDLE

-514 WMIEDKDGHLITSPS
+514 WMIEDKDGNLITSPS

-544 ATSAGGFAD
+544 ATSAGAYAD
-553 LAMIRQ
+553 IAMIRQ
-559 CLADTRDAAKTLGID
+559 CLADTRDAALALDTD
-574 SDLIAEIDSALPRI
+574 ADLVKEIDSALERI
-588 APYKIGNAGQLQEWA
+588 APYKIGHAGQLQEWA
-603 IDFKEQDP
+603 VDFKEQDP
-611 HHRHQSHLYGLYP
+611 QHRHQSHLYGLYP

-639 ASTSLE
+639 AAKTLE

-663 ARLAE
+663 ARLADS
-668 AEKAYAMYRRLLK
+668 EKAYAMYRRLLK

-686 GYRGPDRRTG
+686 RYDGPDKRRG
-696 GGTYPNLLDAHSPFQ
+696 GGTYPNLLDAHAPFQ

-722 AEMLIQ
+722 AEMILQ
-728 STPDTITLLPAL
+728 STPESITLLPAL
-740 PDQWKDGS
+740 PAQWKDGAAT
-748 FSGLRTRSGITV
+748 GLRTRSGASV
-760 DAEWKD
+760 DATWTD
-766 RKASAIRLK
+766 GKATAVSITPTADAEITLRVNDELIPLSLK
-775 SEIGGKTT
+775 AGETEF
-783 IIANGKSIPVSLLP
+783 LE
-797 GQTQTF
+797 F
-803 IFKF
+803 

>member
-1 MTMKLTSHLVSAAV
+1 MKLLTKLASSLITLAAF
-15 ALSAMAASAATPII
+15 SASAATPTI

-35 DFFEETFVIGN
+35 DYFEETFVIGN

-71 GEPDTT
+71 GEPDTA
-77 VYSPGAYKAI
+77 VYTPGAYKAI

-93 LDAGDYQLAQ
+93 LDAGNYQLAQ
-103 KLQKKVQGHYTNNY
+103 ELQKKVQGHYTNNY

-123 WIDFADKTEASN
+123 FIDFADKSEVTDYS
-135 YARKLKIA
+135 RKLNLS
-143 DATAKVTYTKGD
+143 DATAKVTYKKGN

-170 LAVRITA
+170 IAIRITS

-188 SPIKKVEVSAAG
+188 TPIKKHKVSSNSN
-200 KGIIAEGGA
+200 GIIAEGSA

-247 SVSPNAD
+247 TITSGPDGTLSVKD
-254 GSLTVKG
+254 
-261 ATETVIIVAI
+261 ATETLILVAI
-271 ATNFNGANNNP
+271 ATNFNGADKNP
-282 ANHGT
+282 ATHGT
-287 DYQAI
+287 DFRAI
-292 ASRKADR
+292 ASRKAD
-299 AERKAYSDILHD
+299 KAALKSFDQLLDAHISDYSNL
-311 HIADYTGFFSRANI
+311 FSRVNL
-325 DLGESAPELNAM
+325 DLGESEAALNEM
-337 PTDMRLKNYTDNS
+337 PTDIRLKNYYDNTA
-350 VYDPDLE
+350 YDPDLE
-357 ELYFD
+357 ELYFN

-370 CSRTPRVPANL
+370 SSRTPRVPANL

-410 EVTGLSELHM
+410 EVTNLSELHM
-420 PLLSFIK
+420 PLLSFIE

-432 GKDTA
+432 GKYTA
-437 REYYGVDRGWCLGHN
+437 HEYYGVDRGWCLGHN
-452 SDIWAITNPV
+452 SDIWAVTNPV

-494 LDFLREYYPTLKGA
+494 LDFLAEYYPTLKGA
-508 AEFCLG
+508 TEFCLD
-514 WMIEDKDGHLITSPS
+514 WMIEDKDGNLITSPS

-544 ATSAGGFAD
+544 ATSAGAFAD
-553 LAMIRQ
+553 IAMIRQ
-559 CLADTRDAAKTLGID
+559 CLSDTRDAAIALNTD
-574 SDLIAEIDSALPRI
+574 AELIKEIDEALAKI
-588 APYKIGNAGQLQEWA
+588 APYKVGKAGQLQEWA
-603 IDFKEQDP
+603 EDFKEQDP
-611 HHRHQSHLYGLYP
+611 QHRHQSHLYGLYP
-624 GHHISL
+624 GHHISIAE
-630 DKTPELAKA
+630 TPELAKA
-639 ASTSLE
+639 AAKTLE

-663 ARLAE
+663 ARLAD

-686 GYRGPDRRTG
+686 NYNGPDKRRG
-696 GGTYPNLLDAHSPFQ
+696 GGTYPNLLDAHAPFQ

-722 AEMLIQ
+722 AEMLLQ
-728 STPDTITLLPAL
+728 STPTTITLLPAL
-740 PDQWKDGS
+740 PSQWKDGS
-748 FSGLRTRSGITV
+748 VSGLRTRTGAIV
-760 DAEWKD
+760 DFEWKD
-766 RKASAIRLK
+766 GKATSITITPNVDT
-775 SEIGGKTT
+775 EITLNANGNQIPLTL
-783 IIANGKSIPVSLLP
+783 IANTSQSLPL
-797 GQTQTF
+797 
-803 IFKF
+803 